1 MYIGTTGLD
10 HPGLGPVADP
20 DLVLDLDQGPGLD
33 QDLDL
38 GLGLD
43 PG

>member
-1 MYIGTTGLD
+1 MD

-20 DLVLDLDQGPGLD
+20 DLVLDQDQDLGLDLGPGLD

-38 GLGLD
+38 GLD